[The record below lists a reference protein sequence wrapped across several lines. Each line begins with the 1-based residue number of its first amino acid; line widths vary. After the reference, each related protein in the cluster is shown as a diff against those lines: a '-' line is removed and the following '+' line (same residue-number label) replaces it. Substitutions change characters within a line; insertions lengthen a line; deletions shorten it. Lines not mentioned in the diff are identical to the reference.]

1 MQVLVL
7 LVLFWSVSALAGR
20 TGGVS
25 GPVVTEGQAA
35 WQSRSGYDHDSD
47 AFVNRIHYERSVS
60 DDVRW
65 RVVAAATKTVDRKLD
80 FDAVQGEVT
89 LQLTPNSAR
98 WQRGLRFDL
107 LVRESA
113 DRHAITLHWL
123 NQFELNERW
132 QVRVGA
138 LVTREFGGQRKT
150 GVFLQSRSSVSYRAN
165 HRLDLSMEMFNL
177 YGSTTADLSFEEQS
191 HQLGPMA
198 TYKIG
203 KGWSVQIG
211 TLFGVSKASSALNY
225 RLFIGILNDN

>member
-1 MQVLVL
+1 MRVLVVL
-7 LVLFWSVSALAGR
+7 ILFWSGSALAGR

-35 WQSRSGYDHDSD
+35 WQSRSGYDHGSD
-47 AFVNRIHYERSVS
+47 VFVNRIHYERSVS

-65 RVVAAATKTVDRKLD
+65 RVVAVAIKTEDRRLD

-89 LQLTPNSAR
+89 WQLTPNSAR
-98 WQRGLRFDL
+98 WQQGLRFDL
-107 LVRESA
+107 LIREST

-138 LVTREFGGQRKT
+138 LLTREFGAQRKN
-150 GVFLQSRSSVSYRAN
+150 GVFLQSRSSVSYKTSN
-165 HRLDLSMEMFNL
+165 RLDVSMEMFNL

-191 HQLGPMA
+191 HQLGPMV

-203 KGWSVQIG
+203 KGWSVQVG
-211 TLFGVSKASSALNY
+211 TLFGVSKASPDVNY
-225 RLFIGILNDN
+225 RLFIGKKL